1 MQGQP
6 GKSNESVVENP
17 RQTNFVHFN
26 LKVLPKKYVKFKC
39 NAYREREQNI

>member
-26 LKVLPKKYVKFKC
+26 LKVLPKNMLSLSVTPI
-39 NAYREREQNI
+39 EREQNI